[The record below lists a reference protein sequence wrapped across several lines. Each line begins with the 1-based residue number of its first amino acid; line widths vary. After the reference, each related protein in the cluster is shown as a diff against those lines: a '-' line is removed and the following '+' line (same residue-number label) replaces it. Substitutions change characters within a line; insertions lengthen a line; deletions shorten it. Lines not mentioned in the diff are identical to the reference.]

1 MSTGSAVGKTDMPGD
16 LDTTSL
22 EQAVTEIWCDILDL
36 PVTKPSE
43 DFMASG
49 GDSIQLLRL
58 ISRVQSEFGTEL
70 SLVEFLKE
78 PTVESV
84 VAAIAAQA

>member
-1 MSTGSAVGKTDMPGD
+1 MPRD
-16 LDTTSL
+16 LDTASL
-22 EQAVTEIWCDILDL
+22 EQAVAEIWCDILDL
-36 PVTKPSE
+36 TVTKPGE

-49 GDSIQLLRL
+49 GDSIQLLQL
-58 ISRVQSEFGTEL
+58 ISRVQSEFGMEL